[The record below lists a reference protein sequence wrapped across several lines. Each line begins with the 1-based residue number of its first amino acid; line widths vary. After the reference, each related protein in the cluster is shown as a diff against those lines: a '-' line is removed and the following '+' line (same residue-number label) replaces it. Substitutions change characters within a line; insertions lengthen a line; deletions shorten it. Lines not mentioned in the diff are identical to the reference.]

1 MKLTAEQ
8 ARFLSKPK
16 SIDEKLSEYLDEIYL
31 LIERIARQ
39 GGIDIFVSLKPW
51 ASSHKE
57 YLFAILRDNGYKVEF
72 KTSNSIFIGECEEY
86 FIVSWKE

>member
-8 ARFLSKPK
+8 ARSLSKPK
-16 SIDEKLSEYLDEIYL
+16 SIDEKLVEYLDEIYL
-31 LIERIARQ
+31 EIEKFARK
-39 GGIDIFVSLKPW
+39 GRNDMVVSLKPW

-57 YLFAILRDNGYKVEF
+57 YLSASFRDNGYKVKFDTYNFFRGDYVE
-72 KTSNSIFIGECEEY
+72 N

>member
-8 ARFLSKPK
+8 ARSLSKPK
-16 SIDEKLSEYLDEIYL
+16 SIDEKLAEYLDEIYL
-31 LIERIARQ
+31 AIENRARKEHS
-39 GGIDIFVSLKPW
+39 DACVSLKPW

-57 YLFAILRDNGYKVEF
+57 YLFAILRDNGYKVKF
-72 KTSNSIFIGECEEY
+72 HTYTSFRGDCTEY

>member
-8 ARFLSKPK
+8 ARSLSKPK
-16 SIDEKLSEYLDEIYL
+16 SIDEKLVEYLDEIYL
-31 LIERIARQ
+31 EIERGARE
-39 GGIDIFVSLKPW
+39 GRSDISISFKPW

-57 YLFAILRDNGYKVEF
+57 YLFAILRDNGYKVKVRTYTPF
-72 KTSNSIFIGECEEY
+72 RGECDEY

>member
-8 ARFLSKPK
+8 ARSLSTPK
-16 SIDEKLSEYLDEIYL
+16 SIDEKLTEHIDEIYL
-31 LIERIARQ
+31 VIESMARK
-39 GGIDIFVSLKPW
+39 GETDIYVSLKPW

-57 YLFAILRDNGYKVEF
+57 YIFASFRDNGYKVKFE
-72 KTSNSIFIGECEEY
+72 TYNSFLGDYEEY

>member
-16 SIDEKLSEYLDEIYL
+16 SIDEKLAEYLDEIYL

-57 YLFAILRDNGYKVEF
+57 YLFAILRDNGYKVDF
-72 KTSNSIFIGECEEY
+72 HRYISLRDDCTEY

>member
-8 ARFLSKPK
+8 ARSLSKPK
-16 SIDEKLSEYLDEIYL
+16 SNGEKLAEYLDEIYL
-31 LIERIARQ
+31 AIEKSARE
-39 GGIDIFVSLKPW
+39 GRSDISVSLKPW

-57 YLFAILRDNGYKVEF
+57 YLFAILRDNGYKVKF
-72 KTSNSIFIGECEEY
+72 HTYNSFRGGCDEY

>member
-16 SIDEKLSEYLDEIYL
+16 SIDEKLAEYLDEIYL

-72 KTSNSIFIGECEEY
+72 KTSTSFLGEIEEY